1 MRQEEFYF
9 DSRDQGSKIH
19 AVRWIPD
26 TDKPVCIVQIIHGM
40 AEYVDRYAGFAEF
53 LTGKGILVT
62 AEDHLGHGKSVGPDG
77 KYGYFCKKDP
87 ATVISLKILYSSL
100 QSFLKHILSQFVPP
114 ESLLSF
120 LVLPR
125 ERFLFH
131 LLSGSS
137 SAASPVL

>member
-1 MRQEEFYF
+1 MVSLY
-9 DSRDQGSKIH
+9 
-19 AVRWIPD
+19 
-26 TDKPVCIVQIIHGM
+26 
-40 AEYVDRYAGFAEF
+40 
-53 LTGKGILVT
+53 LTRKRT
-62 AEDHLGHGKSVGPDG
+62 QYPSEAR
-77 KYGYFCKKDP
+77 P
-87 ATVISLKILYSSL
+87 APVISLKILYSSL